1 MAIAS
6 IANLEKVET
15 SQGAS
20 INHTADRRSRLGG
33 PDESETQKMQE
44 TDHVDNVDTGYKA
57 PAPQESLRG
66 IEKSGAAGFS
76 FYESQLTAGETG
88 DNTST
93 HNRSYSGTNSQSSNL
108 IYSANG
114 VSSKNQKRM
123 PKKLNREMLSLPT
136 INSEGL
142 MSQESEVVVVK
153 QRIAYLC
160 IAISALQLTLLLSQ
174 LILCGVAPVD
184 VNPMI
189 GPFPDAFSE
198 WGGKNSYL
206 LIERNQYFRL
216 LTPAFLHVGILHLL
230 VNAFCQLE
238 TCAYF
243 EREWGSTKWLV
254 LYIISSL
261 GCVATSSAVNPD
273 SIGVCSS
280 GALMGLFGAKI
291 AHVITWTAFDL
302 KNNAYYDTVHLD
314 QLSGVMCS
322 MAVISLVSSFTYI
335 DFSGHVG
342 GLLAGF
348 MGGMLLFARE
358 IASPFIRMLW
368 GSIGLFGLVGGS
380 IVLGNVLFNETFPD
394 EDLADAC
401 SYFRNLFPEGY
412 TCECAWN

>member
-1 MAIAS
+1 MG
-6 IANLEKVET
+6 L
-15 SQGAS
+15 
-20 INHTADRRSRLGG
+20 RRSRVGG
-33 PDESETQKMQE
+33 PEENLVKTIQANG
-44 TDHVDNVDTGYKA
+44 NVENAIAGYKP
-57 PAPQESLRG
+57 PAGNHQTDG
-66 IEKSGAAGFS
+66 NEKAQLSGSSTNNNLSSGPKS
-76 FYESQLTAGETG
+76 SSDLGKS
-88 DNTST
+88 DNCCST
-93 HNRSYSGTNSQSSNL
+93 EHR
-108 IYSANG
+108 
-114 VSSKNQKRM
+114 NQAS
-123 PKKLNREMLSLPT
+123 KKLHREMLSVPT
-136 INSEGL
+136 IDSEGL
-142 MSQESEVVVVK
+142 ISQESEVLVVK

-160 IAISALQLTLLLSQ
+160 IAVSALQLTVLLSQ
-174 LILCGVAPVD
+174 LILCGVASVD

-216 LTPAFLHVGILHLL
+216 LTPVFLHVGILHLL
-230 VNAFCQLE
+230 VNVFCQLE

-243 EREWGSTKWLV
+243 EREWGSKKWLI
-254 LYIISSL
+254 LYIISAL

-322 MAVISLVSSFTYI
+322 MAIISLLSSFTYI
-335 DFSGHVG
+335 DFSGHMG

-348 MGGMLLFARE
+348 MGGMFIFSQP
-358 IASPFIRMLW
+358 IASPFIRILW
-368 GSIGLFGLVGGS
+368 GSFGLFGLVGGS
-380 IVLGNVLFNETFPD
+380 LVLGNVLFNETFPD

>member
-1 MAIAS
+1 MG
-6 IANLEKVET
+6 L
-15 SQGAS
+15 
-20 INHTADRRSRLGG
+20 RRSRVGG
-33 PDESETQKMQE
+33 PEENLATTIESNG
-44 TDHVDNVDTGYKA
+44 HVDDVASEYKP
-57 PAPQESLRG
+57 PAHDE
-66 IEKSGAAGFS
+66 AF
-76 FYESQLTAGETG
+76 
-88 DNTST
+88 
-93 HNRSYSGTNSQSSNL
+93 QSSGNHQADENEKTKL
-108 IYSANG
+108 TNTEP
-114 VSSKNQKRM
+114 SSGPNSY
-123 PKKLNREMLSLPT
+123 PSKKLHREALSLPT
-136 INSEGL
+136 IDSEGL
-142 MSQESEVVVVK
+142 MSQESNVVVIK

-160 IAISALQLTLLLSQ
+160 IAVSALQLTLLLSQ

-206 LIERNQYFRL
+206 LVERNQYFRL
-216 LTPAFLHVGILHLL
+216 VTPVFLHVGILHLL

-243 EREWGSTKWLV
+243 EREWGSKKWLM
-254 LYIISSL
+254 LYIISAL
-261 GCVATSSAVNPD
+261 GCVATSSAINPD

-322 MAVISLVSSFTYI
+322 MAIISLLSSFTYI
-335 DFSGHVG
+335 DFSGHMG

-348 MGGMLLFARE
+348 MGGMFLFSQP
-358 IASPFIRMLW
+358 IASPFIRILW
-368 GSIGLFGLVGGS
+368 GSIGIFGLVGGS
-380 IVLGNVLFNETFPD
+380 LVLGNVLFHETFPD

>member
-1 MAIAS
+1 MK
-6 IANLEKVET
+6 EKFLL
-15 SQGAS
+15 SQQAFQYTTISESRGVVALR
-20 INHTADRRSRLGG
+20 TMGLRRSRVGD
-33 PDESETQKMQE
+33 PDESLVKAIQANGHLDDLTA
-44 TDHVDNVDTGYKA
+44 GYKP
-57 PAPQESLRG
+57 PAPQDSLQSSSGNRQTHHSHG
-66 IEKSGAAGFS
+66 KEKVNS
-76 FYESQLTAGETG
+76 
-88 DNTST
+88 NTNDVKPS
-93 HNRSYSGTNSQSSNL
+93 SAPNSQSSKLGESENR
-108 IYSANG
+108 YSSG
-114 VSSKNQKRM
+114 RQNQA
-123 PKKLNREMLSLPT
+123 PKKAHREMMSLAT
-136 INSEGL
+136 IDSEGL
-142 MSQESEVVVVK
+142 LSQDSEFVVVQ

-160 IAISALQLTLLLSQ
+160 IAVSALQLTVLLSQ
-174 LILCGVAPVD
+174 LILCGVASVD

-216 LTPAFLHVGILHLL
+216 ITPVFLHVGILHLL

-243 EREWGSTKWLV
+243 EREWGSKKWLI
-254 LYIISSL
+254 LYAISTL

-280 GALMGLFGAKI
+280 GPLMGLFGAKI

-322 MAVISLVSSFTYI
+322 MAIVSLLSSFTYI
-335 DFSGHVG
+335 DFSGHMG

-348 MGGMLLFARE
+348 MGGMFIFSQP

-380 IVLGNVLFNETFPD
+380 LVLGNVLFNETFPD

>member
-1 MAIAS
+1 MN
-6 IANLEKVET
+6 NLKEEALVLCT
-15 SQGAS
+15 LQTMGL
-20 INHTADRRSRLGG
+20 RRSRVGG
-33 PDESETQKMQE
+33 PEENLGKEIQANGN
-44 TDHVDNVDTGYKA
+44 VDNVTEGYK
-57 PAPQESLRG
+57 PPVSQESLQSSRNHQTDG
-66 IEKSGAAGFS
+66 NEKA
-76 FYESQLTAGETG
+76 QLTGSAT
-88 DNTST
+88 NI
-93 HNRSYSGTNSQSSNL
+93 NLISGSSSQSSDL
-108 IYSANG
+108 GESKNG
-114 VSSKNQKRM
+114 YSSKPTNQE
-123 PKKLNREMLSLPT
+123 PKKPHREMLSVPT
-136 INSEGL
+136 IDSEGL
-142 MSQESEVVVVK
+142 ISQESDFIVVK

-160 IAISALQLTLLLSQ
+160 IAVSALQLTILLSQ
-174 LILCGVAPVD
+174 LILCGVASVD

-206 LIERNQYFRL
+206 LIEQNQYFRL
-216 LTPAFLHVGILHLL
+216 LTPVFLHVGILHLL

-243 EREWGSTKWLV
+243 EREWGSKKWLI
-254 LYIISSL
+254 LYIISAL

-291 AHVITWTAFDL
+291 AHVIAWTAFDL

-322 MAVISLVSSFTYI
+322 MAIVSLLSSFTYI
-335 DFSGHVG
+335 DFSGHMG

-348 MGGMLLFARE
+348 MGGMFIFSQP
-358 IASPFIRMLW
+358 IASPFIRLLW

-380 IVLGNVLFNETFPD
+380 LVLGNVLFKETFPD
-394 EDLADAC
+394 EDLADPC